1 MKSLNGSVLRCIFA
15 IVLGLVLV
23 LWPEAAVTYLVITI
37 GICFIIP
44 GLFSLLN
51 YFTRE
56 KVEGEPSPMF
66 PIDGAG
72 SILFGAWL
80 VIMPQFFVSILMY
93 VLGALLV
100 LAGAQQLISLVS
112 ARKWSTVS
120 YVFYIIPSLILITGI
135 MILAYPFGAA
145 ANTFVI
151 FGVACLIYGISELIN
166 CISSVKD
173 KRKMEYHPL
182 QDLRYSI
189 GEIPICFL
197 KNFPKVDWSEK

>member
-166 CISSVKD
+166 WYKFS
-173 KRKMEYHPL
+173 KREEKKWSTTRFRIYGTP
-182 QDLRYSI
+182 
-189 GEIPICFL
+189 
-197 KNFPKVDWSEK
+197 SEKFPYVS

>member
-1 MKSLNGSVLRCIFA
+1 MKGLNGSVLRCIFA

-80 VIMPQFFVSILMY
+80 VLMPQFFVSILMY
-93 VLGALLV
+93 ILGALLV
-100 LAGAQQLISLVS
+100 IAGAQQLISLVS
-112 ARKWSTVS
+112 ARKWSRVP
-120 YVFYIIPSLILITGI
+120 YGFYILPSLILITGV

-151 FGVACLIYGISELIN
+151 FGVAFLVYGIS
-166 CISSVKD
+166 
-173 KRKMEYHPL
+173 
-182 QDLRYSI
+182 
-189 GEIPICFL
+189 
-197 KNFPKVDWSEK
+197 

>member
-1 MKSLNGSVLRCIFA
+1 MKSLNSSILRCAFA

-23 LWPEAAVTYLVITI
+23 LWPETAITYLVITI
-37 GICFIIP
+37 GVCFILP
-44 GLFSLLN
+44 GLFSVLG

-66 PIDGAG
+66 PIEGAG

-93 VLGALLV
+93 ILGALLV
-100 LAGAQQLISLVS
+100 IAGIQQIVSLVS
-112 ARKWSTVS
+112 ARKWGVVP
-120 YVFYIIPSLILITGI
+120 YGFYIIPVLILLTGI

-166 CISSVKD
+166 WYKFS
-173 KRKMEYHPL
+173 RKNNL
-182 QDLRYSI
+182 
-189 GEIPICFL
+189 
-197 KNFPKVDWSEK
+197 

>member
-120 YVFYIIPSLILITGI
+120 YVFYIIPSLILITGGHDPRLPI
-135 MILAYPFGAA
+135 RSSRQHICDFRS
-145 ANTFVI
+145 
-151 FGVACLIYGISELIN
+151 CLL
-166 CISSVKD
+166 
-173 KRKMEYHPL
+173 
-182 QDLRYSI
+182 DLWYFRI
-189 GEIPICFL
+189 DQL
-197 KNFPKVDWSEK
+197 V